1 MRSAVILGLFLLCT
15 SLVRADVY
23 TWIDAEGNRV
33 FSDGAHPP
41 HATRVQI
48 TPRTTQMSQP
58 APAPLAPKPEPL
70 EKQTPRYKVLRI
82 LFPEPDSHV
91 QDNNAGNLIVTASSE
106 PKLYSGHL
114 YRLQLDGAVYGD
126 ASVSPVFN
134 VENLTRGTHQLAV
147 EIVDARGRIIER
159 TPTQPVHVQ
168 RMTLDQKRRTK
179 PCQKGDW
186 GVRLEC
192 PLKDKPKE
200 EKPSLLPS
208 WLPSLLPSIGSDP
221 EPAPYSA
228 DYAPK

>member
-1 MRSAVILGLFLLCT
+1 MLPVRRGLAVLLLLCT

-58 APAPLAPKPEPL
+58 APAPMAPKPAPL
-70 EKQTPRYKVLRI
+70 ESQTPRYKVLRI

-168 RMTLDQKRRTK
+168 RISLIQKRKTN
-179 PCQKGDW
+179 PCRKADW
-186 GVRLEC
+186 GVRPEC
-192 PLKDKPKE
+192 PLK
-200 EKPSLLPS
+200 EKPTKKQQEAIDKAEAWRKANPYTPVYSS
-208 WLPSLLPSIGSDP
+208 GSG
-221 EPAPYSA
+221 S
-228 DYAPK
+228 